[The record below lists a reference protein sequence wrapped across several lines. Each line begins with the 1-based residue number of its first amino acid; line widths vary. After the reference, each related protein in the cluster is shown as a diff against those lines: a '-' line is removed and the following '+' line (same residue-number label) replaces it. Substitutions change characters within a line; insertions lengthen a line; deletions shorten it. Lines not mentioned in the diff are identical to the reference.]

1 MRAPCVVFLG
11 LIFVPFALWSCGD
24 SSGGGNTNV
33 NDNSGGPVADTGTI
47 TGIVSLLAQGARSS
61 VAEVEP
67 NDTFEQATSTITVRA
82 GSRLEIFGDLST
94 TGGDLSDAFLFNVE
108 SAAGLQM
115 QAILSFDFNP
125 QDPTQNNLAIGLSD
139 LTSSSCGFDIGGQ
152 LFTECVDTERN
163 PEVATFQVSGSFGL
177 AIQALAGEA
186 SYVLGLE
193 FSALE
198 AALPTGAGVRKIS
211 GAVQMDRVLRRLPGD
226 GFVPSELLVKFDQDL
241 SEAECQTRIEGAGLE
256 VMQKSPCGVYRCRRL
271 VPKNGRAAQ
280 AVDTIRM
287 VEALQDVPGIRV
299 AEPNY
304 RYFPAREP
312 NDEFFDLQWN
322 HPLINLPDAWDITTG
337 DPSVIIAVVD
347 TGIIGDHP
355 EISARLI
362 PGYDFISDPA
372 SARDGDGI
380 DPDPSDEGD
389 LSGGPGN
396 SSFHGT
402 HVTGILGAVS
412 DNGVGVA
419 GVTWGCP
426 IMPVRALGVG
436 GGSSFDI
443 GEAVRYA
450 AGIANV
456 SGEVPNTPATVINMS
471 IATTAGSP
479 PSTLMGNAIAE
490 AVAKGIVVVVAAGN
504 DGSSLPAYPAAFP
517 DSISVAAC
525 DPQLEL
531 APYSNFG
538 ATIDFTAPGGD
549 LALDLTGD
557 GYGDGVLSLIG
568 IETPAGIEFSLSFQ
582 HGTSMACPHVAG
594 VVALMKSEN
603 PDLSVAEV
611 REILADTAIDVGA
624 EGPDLKFG
632 AGVINAAGAVSEA
645 ARRAGQET
653 RPEPKIGLSTT
664 GLNFSYTIDELSVQV
679 TNTGGGTLEITSATI
694 EEFVGLG
701 WLQVTTQP
709 SSGNANV
716 SGIVVTVDRTGLSDG
731 TYVARITI
739 SGTSVAN
746 AFIDV
751 EMQVGAFSP
760 SEETIFVVV
769 IDSQTRLT
777 IAQGVTSAALEFA
790 FEIADLPPNSYK
802 IYAGTDRDG
811 DDQICDLGELCGGF
825 PSAIAANEVTIKAG
839 VTITGI
845 DFPVGDIIFEPQSA
859 QRVTTRPIRL
869 LD

>member
-1 MRAPCVVFLG
+1 MRAPCVVLLG
-11 LIFVPFALWSCGD
+11 LLFVPLALWSCGD
-24 SSGGGNTNV
+24 SSDGGNTNV
-33 NDNSGGPVADTGTI
+33 NDNSNEPVVETGTI
-47 TGIVSLLAQGARSS
+47 TGVVSLLAKEARSS

-67 NDTFEQATSTITVRA
+67 NDTFEQATSTITVSA
-82 GSRLEIFGDLST
+82 GTRLEIFGDLST
-94 TGGDLSDAFLFNVE
+94 AGGDLSDAFLFQVE

-139 LTSSSCGFDIGGQ
+139 LTSGSCGFDIGGP

-193 FSALE
+193 FSAQD

-211 GAVQMDRVLRRLPGD
+211 GAIEINGTLRRLPGD
-226 GFVPSELLVKFDQDL
+226 GFVPSELLVKFDQGL
-241 SEAECQTRIEGAGLE
+241 SKAKRRSLLEGSGLE
-256 VMQKSPCGVYRCRRL
+256 VLQKSPSGVYRCRKAA
-271 VPKNGRAAQ
+271 PKNGRAAQ

-287 VEALQDVPGIRV
+287 VQALQNVPGIRIV
-299 AEPNY
+299 EPNY

-312 NDEFFDLQWN
+312 NDEFFALQWN

-347 TGIIGDHP
+347 TGILGDHP
-355 EISARLI
+355 DISARLI

-380 DPDPSDEGD
+380 DSDPTDEGD
-389 LSGGPGN
+389 LSGGPGA

-402 HVTGILGAVS
+402 HVTGVLGAVS
-412 DNGVGVA
+412 DNGVDIA

-456 SGEVPNTPATVINMS
+456 SGVVPETPATVINMS

-479 PSTLMGNAIAE
+479 PSSLMGNAISE

-538 ATIDFTAPGGD
+538 TTIDFGAPGGN

-557 GYGDGVLSLIG
+557 GYGDGVLSLMG
-568 IETPAGIEFSLSFQ
+568 IETAAGIEHSLSFQ

-653 RPEPKIGLSTT
+653 TPEPKIGLSTT
-664 GLNFSYTIDELSVQV
+664 GLNFSFTIDELTVQV
-679 TNTGGGTLEITSATI
+679 TNTGGGTLEVISATV
-694 EEFVGLG
+694 EEFVGTG
-701 WLQVTTQP
+701 WLQATLQGG
-709 SSGNANV
+709 SGSTNV
-716 SGIVVTVDRTGLSDG
+716 SGIVATVDRTGLADG
-731 TYVARITI
+731 TYVARITV
-739 SGTSVAN
+739 SGTSVAG

-751 EMQVGAFSP
+751 EMQVGASSP

-769 IDSQTRLT
+769 IDSETRIT
-777 IAQGVTSAALEFA
+777 IAQDVTSAARGFA
-790 FEIADLPPNSYK
+790 FEIADLPPKSYK

-825 PSAIAANEVTIKAG
+825 PSAIAANEVTVEAG
-839 VTITGI
+839 VTITTVN
-845 DFPVGDIIFEPQSA
+845 FAVGDIIFEPQSA
-859 QRVTTRPIRL
+859 QRVTTRPIQL
-869 LD
+869 LN

>member
-1 MRAPCVVFLG
+1 MRAPCVVLVS
-11 LIFVPFALWSCGD
+11 LIFVPLALWSCGD
-24 SSGGGNTNV
+24 SSDGGNTNV
-33 NDNSGGPVADTGTI
+33 NDNSDEPVAETGTI
-47 TGIVSLLAQGARSS
+47 AGVVSLLAQEVRSS

-67 NDTFEQATSTITVRA
+67 NDTFEQATSTITVGA
-82 GSRLEIFGDLST
+82 GSRLQIFGDLST
-94 TGGDLSDAFLFNVE
+94 ADGDLSDAFLFQVDSTAE
-108 SAAGLQM
+108 LQM

-139 LTSSSCGFDIGGQ
+139 LTSGSCGFDIGGQ
-152 LFTECVDTERN
+152 LFAACVDTERN

-177 AIQALAGEA
+177 AIQALGGEA
-186 SYVLGLE
+186 GYVLGLE
-193 FSALE
+193 FSALD

-211 GAVQMDRVLRRLPGD
+211 GTIEINSAPRHLPGD
-226 GFVPSELLVKFDQDL
+226 GFIPSEVLVKFDQDV
-241 SEAECQTRIEGAGLE
+241 SEAECLRRIESVGLE
-256 VMQKSPCGVYRCRRL
+256 VLQKSPCGVYRCRKAA
-271 VPKNGRAAQ
+271 PNNGRVAQ
-280 AVDTIRM
+280 AVATIRM
-287 VEALQDVPGIRV
+287 VQAMRDVPGIRV

-312 NDEFFDLQWN
+312 DDEFFALQWN

-347 TGIIGDHP
+347 TGILGDHP
-355 EISARLI
+355 DLNARLI

-380 DPDPSDEGD
+380 DSDPTDEGD

-412 DNGVGVA
+412 NNGVDIA

-456 SGEVPNTPATVINMS
+456 SGEVPETPATVINMS
-471 IATTAGSP
+471 IATAAGSP

-490 AVAKGIVVVVAAGN
+490 AVAQGIVVVVAAGN

-538 ATIDFTAPGGD
+538 TTIDFTAPGGN

-568 IETPAGIEFSLSFQ
+568 IETPEGIEFSLSFQ
-582 HGTSMACPHVAG
+582 HGTSMACPHLAG

-603 PDLSVAEV
+603 PDLSVADV
-611 REILADTAIDVGA
+611 REILADTAIDVGT

-653 RPEPKIGLSTT
+653 APEPKIGLSTT
-664 GLNFSYTIDELSVQV
+664 GLNFSSTIDELTVQV
-679 TNTGGGTLEITSATI
+679 TNTGGGTLEIISAAV
-694 EEFVGLG
+694 EEFVGTG
-701 WLQVTTQP
+701 WLQATTEVG
-709 SSGNANV
+709 SGNTNV
-716 SGIVVTVDRTGLSDG
+716 SGIVATIDRTGLANG
-731 TYVARITI
+731 TYVARITV
-739 SGTSVAN
+739 SGTGVAD

-751 EMQVGAFSP
+751 EMQVGQFSP
-760 SEETIFVVV
+760 SDETIFVVV
-769 IDSQTRLT
+769 IDSETRVT
-777 IAQGVTSAALEFA
+777 IAQGVTSAELGFA
-790 FEIADLPPNSYK
+790 FEIADLPPNTYK

-825 PSAIAANEVTIKAG
+825 PSAIAANEVTVEPG

-845 DFPVGDIIFEPQSA
+845 DFAVGDIIFEPQSA

>member
-1 MRAPCVVFLG
+1 MRPSYVVFVG
-11 LIFVPFALWSCGD
+11 LVFVPLALWSCGD
-24 SSGGGNTNV
+24 SSDGENTNV
-33 NDNSGGPVADTGTI
+33 NDNSDKPVVETGTI
-47 TGIVSLLAQGARSS
+47 TGVVSLLAQEARSS

-67 NDTFEQATSTITVRA
+67 NDTFEQASSTITVSA
-82 GSRLEIFGDLST
+82 GTRLEIFGDLST
-94 TGGDLSDAFLFNVE
+94 ADGDLSDAFLLQVD
-108 SAAGLQM
+108 STAGLQM

-125 QDPTQNNLAIGLSD
+125 QNPTQNNLVIGLSN

-193 FSALE
+193 FSAL
-198 AALPTGAGVRKIS
+198 ATALPAGAGVRKINGVIEIDS
-211 GAVQMDRVLRRLPGD
+211 APYRLPGD
-226 GFVPSELLVKFDQDL
+226 GFIPSELLVKFDQDL
-241 SEAECQTRIEGAGLE
+241 SEAECQSRIEGAALE
-256 VMQKSPCGVYRCRRL
+256 VLQKSPSGVYRCRKAD
-271 VPKNGRAAQ
+271 PKNGRAAQ

-287 VEALQDVPGIRV
+287 VQAFQDTPGVRV

-347 TGIIGDHP
+347 TGILSDHP

-362 PGYDFISDPA
+362 AGYDFISDPS

-380 DPDPSDEGD
+380 DSDPTDEGD
-389 LSGGPGN
+389 LSGGPGA

-412 DNGVGVA
+412 DNGVDIA

-456 SGEVPNTPATVINMS
+456 SGEVPETPATVINMS
-471 IATTAGSP
+471 IATAAGSP
-479 PSTLMGNAIAE
+479 PSSLMGNAIAE

-517 DSISVAAC
+517 DSISVSAC

-538 ATIDFTAPGGD
+538 TTIDFGAPGGN

-568 IETPAGIEFSLSFQ
+568 IETAAGIEFSLSFQ

-645 ARRAGQET
+645 ARRAGQVT
-653 RPEPKIGLSTT
+653 APEPKIGLSTT
-664 GLNFSYTIDELSVQV
+664 SLNFSSSIDELTVQV
-679 TNTGGGTLEITSATI
+679 TNTGGGTLDITAATV

-701 WLQVTTQP
+701 WLQATTQP
-709 SSGNANV
+709 GSGGTNV
-716 SGIVVTVDRTGLSDG
+716 SGVAVTVDRTGLTDG
-731 TYVARITI
+731 TYVARITV
-739 SGTSVAN
+739 SGTSVAD
-746 AFIDV
+746 AVIDV
-751 EMQVGAFSP
+751 EMQVGKSSP

-769 IDSQTRLT
+769 IDAATRVT
-777 IAQGVTSAALEFA
+777 IAQGVTSAALGFA
-790 FEIADLPPNSYK
+790 FEITGLPPNSYK

-825 PSAIAANEVTIKAG
+825 PSAIAANEVTVEAG
-839 VTITGI
+839 VTISDI
-845 DFPVGDIIFEPQSA
+845 NFAVGDIIFEPQSA
-859 QRVTTRPIRL
+859 QRVTAHPIHL

>member
-1 MRAPCVVFLG
+1 MRAPCVVFVG
-11 LIFVPFALWSCGD
+11 LIFVPLALWSCGE
-24 SSGGGNTNV
+24 SSDGENTNV
-33 NDNSGGPVADTGTI
+33 NDNSDEPVAETGTI
-47 TGIVSLLAQGARSS
+47 KGVVSLLPQESRSS

-67 NDTFEQATSTITVRA
+67 NDTFEQATSTITVGP

-94 TGGDLSDAFLFNVE
+94 ADGDPSDAFLFQVE

-125 QDPTQNNLAIGLSD
+125 QNPTQNNLAIGLSD
-139 LTSSSCGFDIGGQ
+139 LTSGTCGFDIGGQ
-152 LFTECVDTERN
+152 SFTVCVDTQRN
-163 PEVATFQVSGSFGL
+163 PEVETFQVSGSFGL

-193 FSALE
+193 FSEAD
-198 AALPTGAGVRKIS
+198 AALPTGVGVRHIS
-211 GAVQMDRVLRRLPGD
+211 GANEIDRSPRRLPGD
-226 GFVPSELLVKFDQDL
+226 GFVPSELLVKFDQGL
-241 SEAECQTRIEGAGLE
+241 SDAERQSRIEGCGLE
-256 VMQKSPCGVYRCRRL
+256 VLQKSPSGVYRCRKAA
-271 VPKNGRAAQ
+271 PKNGRAAQ
-280 AVDTIRM
+280 AVDTIRT

-299 AEPNY
+299 AELNY

-347 TGIIGDHP
+347 TGILGDHP
-355 EISARLI
+355 DISERLI
-362 PGYDFISDPA
+362 PGYDFISDPS

-380 DPDPSDEGD
+380 DSDPTDEGD
-389 LSGGPGN
+389 LSGGPGA

-402 HVTGILGAVS
+402 HVTGILGAIS
-412 DNGVGVA
+412 DNGVDVA

-426 IMPVRALGVG
+426 IMPIRALGVG

-456 SGEVPNTPATVINMS
+456 SGEVPETPAAVINMS
-471 IATTAGSP
+471 IATAAGSP
-479 PSTLMGNAIAE
+479 PSALMGNAIAE
-490 AVAKGIVVVVAAGN
+490 AVAQGIVVVVAAGN

-517 DSISVAAC
+517 DAISVAAC

-538 ATIDFTAPGGD
+538 TTIDFTAPGGN

-568 IETPAGIEFSLSFQ
+568 LETPAGIEHSLSFQ

-603 PDLSVAEV
+603 ADLSVAEV
-611 REILADTAIDVGA
+611 REILADTAIDVGT

-632 AGVINAAGAVSEA
+632 AGVVNAAGAVSEA
-645 ARRAGQET
+645 ARRAGQVT
-653 RPEPKIGLSTT
+653 TPDPKIGLSTT
-664 GLNFSYTIDELSVQV
+664 ILNFSFSIDELTAQV
-679 TNTGGGTLEITSATI
+679 TNTGGGTLEITSTTV

-701 WLQVTTQP
+701 WLQAATQAG
-709 SSGNANV
+709 SGSTNV
-716 SGIVVTVDRTGLSDG
+716 SGIVATVDRTGLADR
-731 TYVARITI
+731 TYVGRITV
-739 SGTSVAN
+739 SGTGVAD
-746 AFIDV
+746 AIIDV
-751 EMQVGAFSP
+751 EMQVGASSP
-760 SEETIFVVV
+760 SQETIFVVV
-769 IDSQTRLT
+769 IDSATRVT
-777 IAQGVTSAALEFA
+777 IAQAVTSAALGFA
-790 FEIADLPPNSYK
+790 FEIAELPPNSYK

-825 PSAIAANEVTIKAG
+825 PSAIAANEVTVEAG
-839 VTITGI
+839 VTISDI
-845 DFPVGDIIFEPQSA
+845 DFAVGDIIFEPQSA
-859 QRVTTRPIRL
+859 QRVTTHPIRL